1 MTHRVRSLRRLAAA
15 LGALALALSPAI
27 GSAQKTV
34 SETADVVVVE
44 VPVQVVDNG
53 EPVRG
58 LTAANF
64 EVFDGRKK
72 VPVTGFEVLDL
83 ASTPAATPADV
94 PAAARRHFMLLF
106 DLTFS
111 DPNSLLQA
119 REAAKEVVKTLHPAD
134 LVAVTT
140 YSTIQGPQ
148 MVLGF
153 TPDRAQAAAAIDTM
167 GLSKLINRAPDPLR
181 LVMTTEISN
190 SAGSGSVVNP
200 SGGGMGAEA
209 RAERDQAL
217 KAELEKFATAGSRS
231 EKNVEQMIVRNM
243 TQQFADLAR
252 LMGSVDGRKYVVL
265 LSEGFDSSL
274 VTGSGNANAGSND
287 LRSAVDSASSE
298 SEASLGVPMDDLG
311 GGSDQTFGD
320 TRTQNQLEKMLTEFR
335 RADCQIQAVNI
346 GGLRAMANEG
356 RLGSKG
362 RDSLLT
368 MAKDTGGELYENFND
383 LAGAMGQMLRRTG
396 VTYVLS
402 FQPEGL
408 KQDGKFRNLRVELK
422 GGPRGARVV
431 HRQGYYAPR
440 PYKDQAPM
448 QRLLDT
454 ADQVMGEEGGS
465 VDSAVL
471 AAAYAGSGGRA
482 YVPVVVE
489 VDGKTLLAG
498 KQDKQLPLEIYV
510 YGIDQQGAV
519 HDYRTQSLALDL
531 AKAEA
536 QLRQTGLKFFGHL
549 SLPPGNFVVRTLVR
563 NGTTG
568 ATGVRVTELVVPA
581 PGAGAPALL
590 PPLFPEAA
598 GRWVMVRETLAQ
610 GEAQPP
616 YPFMLD
622 GAPFIPASRPVIAPG
637 QPTAVVLQGYNL
649 ASGNLAAKV
658 EVVGADGS
666 QHAGGAFELGKA
678 SGSGA
683 LRVVSGTFKAPSLQ
697 PGQYELR
704 VTLTDGAG
712 KTATSTGAFAVAGS

>member
-1 MTHRVRSLRRLAAA
+1 MTDRVFLPRRFAAA
-15 LGALALALSPAI
+15 LTACGVLLPLPA
-27 GSAQKTV
+27 ARAAEKTFAE
-34 SETADVVVVE
+34 SADVVVVE
-44 VPVQVVDNG
+44 VPVQVVDAG

-72 VPVTGFEVLDL
+72 VAITGFEVLDL
-83 ASTPAATPADV
+83 ASTPAASQVTV

-111 DPNSLLQA
+111 DPTSLLRA
-119 REAAKEVVKTLHPAD
+119 RAAAKDVVKSLHPAD

-140 YSTIQGPQ
+140 YSTMQGPQ

-153 TPDRAQAAAAIDTM
+153 TPDRAQAVAAIETL
-167 GLSKLINRAPDPLR
+167 GLSKLFNRAPDPLR
-181 LVMTTEISN
+181 LVMTADAITN
-190 SAGSGSVVNP
+190 
-200 SGGGMGAEA
+200 SGGGSGRGGEA
-209 RAERDQAL
+209 LGDRDQQL
-217 KAELEKFATAGSRS
+217 KAELDKFTAIGSRADR
-231 EKNVEQMIVRNM
+231 NVDKMIVRTM
-243 TQQFADLAR
+243 TQQLADLAR
-252 LMGSVDGRKYVVL
+252 LIGSVDGRKYVVL

-274 VTGSGNANAGSND
+274 VTGSGSAGVEMND
-287 LRSAVDSASSE
+287 LRNTVNAAGE
-298 SEASLGVPMDDLG
+298 LGVPMDEVG
-311 GGSDQTFGD
+311 GGSDETFGD
-320 TRTQNQLEKMLTEFR
+320 TRTQNQLEKMLSEFR
-335 RADCQIQAVNI
+335 RADCQIQAVDI
-346 GGLRAMANEG
+346 GGLRAVAAEG
-356 RLGSKG
+356 RLGGG

-422 GGPRGARVV
+422 GAPRGTRVV

-440 PYKDQAPM
+440 PYQEQPPM

-454 ADQVMGEEGGS
+454 ADLVMGEAGGS
-465 VDSAVL
+465 VDAAVL

-510 YGIDQQGAV
+510 YGIDEQGAV

-549 SLPPGNFVVRTLVR
+549 ELPPGKFVVRTLVR
-563 NGTTG
+563 NGSTG
-568 ATGVRVTELVVPA
+568 ASGVRVTELVVPA
-581 PGAGAPALL
+581 SGGGEPTLL
-590 PPLFPEAA
+590 PPLFPEPP

-658 EVVGADGS
+658 DVVGADGNA
-666 QHAGGAFELGKA
+666 QPGGAIELGKA
-678 SGSGA
+678 SGSGG
-683 LRVVSGTFKAPSLQ
+683 LRVVSATFKAPELR
-697 PGQYELR
+697 PGEYQLR
-704 VTLTDGAG
+704 VTLTDGSG